1 MSEPEMENQQADV
14 QLKQVSK
21 SFGDVLAVDN
31 ISFNIGHGDFFSIL
45 GPSGCG
51 KTTTLRM
58 LGGFIDP
65 DEGEVLIGGKVV
77 NGVPPSN
84 RDTNMV
90 FQQLA
95 LFPHMTVFD
104 NIGFGLKMKKV
115 EKGEIQTRVQEMLRL
130 VRLDDYGDR
139 RISQL
144 SGGQQQRI
152 AIARALINRPQV
164 LLLDEPLGALDL
176 QLRFDMQEELKR
188 VQHQVGTT
196 FVYVTHDQGE
206 ALTMSDRIA
215 VMHEGRLVQIGSPT
229 EIYEQ
234 PRTAF
239 VAKFIGNTNL
249 IEANVEGSENGD
261 IVVRVGPLLVRGKAL
276 EPPPTNEVQISVRP
290 EKVIL
295 GSRAGELP
303 NHFQGRVLSSVF
315 KGTMYEYRVALDGDI
330 TLDVVISNHES
341 AERFAVDSTID
352 IGWHVTS
359 AQVLPK

>member
-1 MSEPEMENQQADV
+1 MSGLGMSNQQADV

-31 ISFNIGHGDFFSIL
+31 VSFNIGHGEFFSIL

-65 DEGEVLIGGKVV
+65 DKGEVLIGGKVV
-77 NGVPPSN
+77 NGVPPSDRN
-84 RDTNMV
+84 TNMV

-95 LFPHMTVFD
+95 LFPHMSVFD

-115 EKGEIQTRVQEMLRL
+115 DREEIKSRVQEMLRL
-130 VRLDDYGDR
+130 MRLEDYGER

-188 VQHQVGTT
+188 VQDRVGTT

-215 VMHEGRLVQIGSPT
+215 VMHAGSLVQIGSPT
-229 EIYEQ
+229 EIYEK

-249 IEANVEGSENGD
+249 IKATVEGSEND
-261 IVVRVGPLLVRGKAL
+261 DVVVQAGPLLIRGKAI
-276 EPPPTNEVQISVRP
+276 EPLTSKEAWISVRP

-295 GSRAGELP
+295 GSQASKLS

-315 KGTMYEYRVALDGDI
+315 KGTVYEYQIALGDDI
-330 TLDVVISNHES
+330 TFDAVVSNDDSE
-341 AERFAVDSTID
+341 ERFNVESTID

-359 AQVLPK
+359 AQILPE